1 MFKHYYHAVWRKN
14 STRESMN
21 YRNIVEFVSI
31 SINLWPSAQCVCV
44 RKCLYGLLWLKKS
57 ISISTVFSFRNKNNI
72 LYFGKTF
79 VASNRTTRLY
89 CRTLYV
95 TDDYRIWKNIVY
107 IVLETGVP
115 VKDANS
121 NFRITPQWIE
131 FLFLLYVHV
140 YILARPSVSIALC
153 KIASFSIIIFTF

>member
-1 MFKHYYHAVWRKN
+1 MKTVFFFDSDTSKLPDAISGTINPIANIYSNTHFITWGIFNCTELFKHYYHAVWRKN
-14 STRESMN
+14 STREWMN

-89 CRTLYV
+89 CRT
-95 TDDYRIWKNIVY
+95 
-107 IVLETGVP
+107 
-115 VKDANS
+115 
-121 NFRITPQWIE
+121 
-131 FLFLLYVHV
+131 
-140 YILARPSVSIALC
+140 
-153 KIASFSIIIFTF
+153 